1 MAAAK
6 KSAKSKAKRIERP
19 DARQAL
25 IDATLEVILTRG
37 IDAVK
42 IDEITDAVGVT
53 KGAIYWH
60 FEDRADL
67 IKQSLREHLRRMIAE
82 HVTGINQAIETATS
96 KNDYLI
102 QISQHLA
109 NPYDADEVELRWQ
122 KLELLAASRRDTEMA
137 SLMHDLQKRSLSF
150 YVDINRSAQE
160 RGILRP
166 DVDPVAVA
174 VALNAMALGSNL
186 ISVLGDE
193 GPTQQAWTEL
203 MLFFVSALFPP
214 QDSTV
219 NSRKSQKSKDPMI

>member
-1 MAAAK
+1 VAG
-6 KSAKSKAKRIERP
+6 AKSRGQKSERT
-19 DARQAL
+19 DAREAL

-42 IDEITDAVGVT
+42 IDEITLAVGVS

-67 IKQSLREHLRRMIAE
+67 IRQSLREHLRRMIAE
-82 HVTGINQAIETATS
+82 HVAGINEAIETATS
-96 KNDYLI
+96 KDDYLL
-102 QISQHLA
+102 QISRHLA

-122 KLELLAASRRDTEMA
+122 KLELLAASRRDEEMA
-137 SLMHDLQKRSLSF
+137 GLMRDLQRRSLSL

-186 ISVLGDE
+186 ISVLDGE
-193 GPTQQAWTEL
+193 GPNPQAWTEL
-203 MLFFVSALFPP
+203 MLFFVSALFPSL
-214 QDSTV
+214 DSPPKGGKKPGKRV
-219 NSRKSQKSKDPMI
+219 PKA